1 MFQFYTFGESNL
13 EKAHKIDNYYG
24 FPEGITGKD
33 LFDGG
38 INQAKNLGVNVKEEE
53 VLGIEQ
59 GLENFTVTTKDNKYE
74 AKTVIIATGNKKLRP
89 QIENV
94 IELEGKG
101 ISYCAICDGFFY
113 RKKNVVVIGNG
124 DYAVSEAEDLKNV
137 AGSVKILTNGLEFI
151 PKCDEFEVDQRK
163 IKKIL
168 GEEKVEGIEFEDGST
183 MEIDGVFVALGKA
196 GGSDFAKK
204 MGVVLEGD
212 SIKVDSKGR
221 TNVDGLFSCGDTT
234 GGLLQ
239 VSKAVHEGAEA
250 GLAAVEYLKT
260 K

>member
-38 INQAKNLGVNVKEEE
+38 IKQAKNLGVDVKEEE

-101 ISYCAICDGFFY
+101 IKYY
-113 RKKNVVVIGNG
+113 
-124 DYAVSEAEDLKNV
+124 
-137 AGSVKILTNGLEFI
+137 KIRRSTFSFLYLCTE
-151 PKCDEFEVDQRK
+151 K
-163 IKKIL
+163 IK
-168 GEEKVEGIEFEDGST
+168 
-183 MEIDGVFVALGKA
+183 
-196 GGSDFAKK
+196 
-204 MGVVLEGD
+204 
-212 SIKVDSKGR
+212 
-221 TNVDGLFSCGDTT
+221 
-234 GGLLQ
+234 
-239 VSKAVHEGAEA
+239 
-250 GLAAVEYLKT
+250 
-260 K
+260 